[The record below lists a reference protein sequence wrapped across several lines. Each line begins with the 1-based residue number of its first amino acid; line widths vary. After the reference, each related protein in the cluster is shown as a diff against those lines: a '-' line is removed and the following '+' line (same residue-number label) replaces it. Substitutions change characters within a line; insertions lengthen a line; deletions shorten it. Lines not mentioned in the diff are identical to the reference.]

1 MAKKSQIARDKKRE
15 NLISFYKKI
24 RDELRTAQKN
34 ENLSLSERQDATSK
48 LAKLPRDSSPTRL
61 TSRCQETGTTRS
73 VYRKFK
79 LNRISFR
86 KNALEGLLPGVTKS
100 SW

>member
-1 MAKKSQIARDKKRE
+1 MRKAQIDPKLSIQERDTARFDLNR
-15 NLISFYKKI
+15 
-24 RDELRTAQKN
+24 
-34 ENLSLSERQDATSK
+34 
-48 LAKLPRDSSPTRL
+48 LPRDSAPVRFTR
-61 TSRCQETGTTRS
+61 RCQKTGVSRS

-86 KNALEGLLPGVTKS
+86 QMALEGLLPGVTKS